1 MFGSTGGHRDIT
13 KRFDFGRT
21 SAQYA
26 DCIIITNDDVYDSD
40 EQKIAADIEA
50 GIKDFKLRKPEY
62 EIVLDRKSAIAKAL
76 ATAKKGDLI
85 LITGK
90 GSEQFLVLPGN
101 KRIEWDD
108 VSVVK
113 KELEKLK

>member
-1 MFGSTGGHRDIT
+1 M
-13 KRFDFGRT
+13 
-21 SAQYA
+21 
-26 DCIIITNDDVYDSD
+26 
-40 EQKIAADIEA
+40 
-50 GIKDFKLRKPEY
+50 
-62 EIVLDRKSAIAKAL
+62 DRKSAIAKAL